1 MAASEPTPNIHIGRA
16 DNSSFAFGSHGH
28 AETHN
33 TAPAAA
39 RDADAEELLK
49 AVRELRAD
57 LARLRESE
65 QTTRLDA
72 ALAETE
78 EEISTTGT
86 AGQTRRQRLREL
98 LEDGQSVLT
107 LFASAGA
114 VAGLL
119 GM

>member
-1 MAASEPTPNIHIGRA
+1 MAADEPRIHIGRA
-16 DNSSFAFGSHGH
+16 DKSSFAFGDNAR

-33 TAPAAA
+33 SGSTG
-39 RDADAEELLK
+39 RDEATEELLN

-57 LARLRESE
+57 LARVQHSPQTE
-65 QTTRLDA
+65 QLDE

-78 EEISTTGT
+78 GEITRTGV
-86 AGQTRRQRLREL
+86 AGEGRLQRLRVAL
-98 LEDGQSVLT
+98 TDAQNIVT
-107 LFASAGA
+107 LFASAAA

>member
-1 MAASEPTPNIHIGRA
+1 MASDEPTVRIG
-16 DNSSFAFGSHGH
+16 DVSQSTFAIGSHAR
-28 AETHN
+28 AESHHG
-33 TAPAAA
+33 APAP
-39 RDADAEELLK
+39 RDEAAEELLS

-57 LARLRESE
+57 LSRVRPGEETARLDE
-65 QTTRLDA
+65 

-78 EEISTTGT
+78 EEITRTGT
-86 AGQTRRQRLREL
+86 AGAGRLQRLREVL
-98 LEDGQSVLT
+98 TDTETVLT